1 MFASCLS
8 LFYDLFYHF
17 EDSGVLDPDDN
28 DNIIMVSTLRIFAY
42 HKQAFESVEKRLDT
56 PSDELR
62 EKQVSNTALDTWSTD
77 CRLGLEF
84 SRR

>member
-1 MFASCLS
+1 
-8 LFYDLFYHF
+8 
-17 EDSGVLDPDDN
+17 
-28 DNIIMVSTLRIFAY
+28 MVSTLRIFAY

-62 EKQVSNTALDTWSTD
+62 EKQVSNTALDTRSTD